1 MGHWPIN
8 RRCANQLCAYG
19 ILPILVVNVHYDQA
33 NPMIFS
39 SRKHS
44 SPKTSYSPENEL
56 QVPFTRVRRP
66 GTRKGCHY
74 ISFCPTHQMIMD
86 GPLQSGNLFLT
97 YNYLIDAMGYGA
109 KMPAQW
115 CKGP

>member
-56 QVPFTRVRRP
+56 QVPFTRVEKAWHP
-66 GTRKGCHY
+66 QG
-74 ISFCPTHQMIMD
+74 M
-86 GPLQSGNLFLT
+86 PLHFVLPYPSNDNGRT
-97 YNYLIDAMGYGA
+97 TTKRELIFDL
-109 KMPAQW
+109 
-115 CKGP
+115 